1 MKKYILILFF
11 YSCAVTKP
19 KTIQKIMDLPI
30 PPMTNRQ
37 LTDYVLNQDLVIQSQ
52 QGTIQ
57 KQDSVIQQQN
67 FEIAEIKK
75 GFVYMDS
82 LFFMSTPEGII
93 TFKPN
98 IVLDSLTV
106 KYKLSIGTPDTT
118 QKVILSL

>member
-1 MKKYILILFF
+1 MKKYLLILFL
-11 YSCAVTKP
+11 YSCATTKP
-19 KTIQKIMDLPI
+19 NTVQRSMDLSV

-75 GFVYMDS
+75 GYVYMDS

-106 KYKLSIGTPDTT
+106 KYKLSIGIPDTT